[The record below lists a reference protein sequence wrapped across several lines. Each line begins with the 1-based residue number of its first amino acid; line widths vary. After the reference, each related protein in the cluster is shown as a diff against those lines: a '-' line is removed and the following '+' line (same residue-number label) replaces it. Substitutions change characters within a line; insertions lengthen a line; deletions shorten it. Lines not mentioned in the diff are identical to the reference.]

1 MEHLKTVL
9 RDNYIRMAAEESN
22 HRETAMPLTRPEI
35 VALAEREL
43 QAGNTIA
50 AFILDLDR
58 ALTRAL
64 LAEESATHR
73 ANVAQDERN
82 ALAHQRNDYEF
93 MLARISEALDG
104 VRYQGSHAQKILAM
118 RAELDAAHSDL
129 ADAGG
134 KLEIVGYTTQAEIDK
149 TGESAF
155 THGEFYAVPDE
166 DTPVE
171 LLRRVL

>member
-1 MEHLKTVL
+1 
-9 RDNYIRMAAEESN
+9 
-22 HRETAMPLTRPEI
+22 MPLTRSEI

-43 QAGNTIA
+43 KAGNTIA
-50 AFILDLDR
+50 AYILDLDR
-58 ALTRAL
+58 ALARAL
-64 LAEESATHR
+64 LAEESANHR

-118 RAELDAAHSDL
+118 RAELDAAQSDL
-129 ADAGG
+129 AEAGG
-134 KLEIVGYTTQAEIDK
+134 KLEIVGYTTQSDINIIK
-149 TGESAF
+149 SSALNPGF
-155 THGEFYAVPDE
+155 IYSVPDG
-166 DTPVE
+166 DLPIE

>member
-1 MEHLKTVL
+1 MENLKTIL
-9 RDNYIRMAAEESN
+9 RENYGRMAAEESN
-22 HRETAMPLTRPEI
+22 HRKIVMTRQEI

-50 AFILDLDR
+50 AYILDLDR

-64 LAEESATHR
+64 LAEESANHR

-104 VRYQGSHAQKILAM
+104 VRYQGSLAAKISAL
-118 RAELDAAHSDL
+118 RAELEATHSDL

-134 KLEIVGYTTQAEIDK
+134 KLEIVGYTTQADINK
-149 TGESAF
+149 AKSSALQG
-155 THGEFYAVPDE
+155 GEFYAVPDG
-166 DTPVE
+166 DQPIE

>member
-1 MEHLKTVL
+1 MENLNSVL
-9 RDNYIRMAAEESN
+9 RNSYVRMAAEESN
-22 HRETAMPLTRPEI
+22 HRETAMTRKEI
-35 VALAEREL
+35 VSLAEREL

-50 AFILDLDR
+50 AYILDLDR

-64 LAEESATHR
+64 LSEESATHR

-104 VRYQGSHAQKILAM
+104 VRYPGSPAQKIKSLRADLEAM
-118 RAELDAAHSDL
+118 HSDL
-129 ADAGG
+129 AEAGG

-155 THGEFYAVPDE
+155 THGEFYRVPDG
-166 DTPVE
+166 DAPVE

>member
-1 MEHLKTVL
+1 MEDLKTVL
-9 RDNYIRMAAEESN
+9 RENYGRMAAEESN
-22 HRETAMPLTRPEI
+22 HRKTAMPLTRSEI

-43 QAGNTIA
+43 KAGNTIA
-50 AFILDLDR
+50 AYILDLDR

-64 LAEESATHR
+64 LAEESANHR

-118 RAELDAAHSDL
+118 RAELDAAQSDL
-129 ADAGG
+129 AEAGG
-134 KLEIVGYTTQAEIDK
+134 KLEIVGYTTQSDINIIK
-149 TGESAF
+149 SSALIP
-155 THGEFYAVPDE
+155 GLIYSVPDG
-166 DTPVE
+166 DQPIE
-171 LLRRVL
+171 LLRRVI